1 MIACILWFWERN
13 KFILNLIL
21 LIDTH
26 HLSSLSVGII
36 VYWATSVVGECME
49 LFRDAQR
56 ITEFCKGQCRLIT
69 GYRALTF
76 YASVRENG
84 VNHLTVEVEIV
95 FAERLTIKGYQLFLV
110 GIAAFKAITPW
121 GLRGDVKDNRD

>member
-13 KFILNLIL
+13 KFIFNLIL
-21 LIDTH
+21 LIDTN

-36 VYWATSVVGECME
+36 VYWATSVVGECVE

-56 ITEFCKGQCRLIT
+56 ITEFCKCQRRLIT

-76 YASVRENG
+76 DASVRENG
-84 VNHLTVEVEIV
+84 VNHLAIEVEVV
-95 FAERLTIKGYQLFLV
+95 FAERLIVKGYQLFPV
-110 GIAAFKAITPW
+110 GISAFKPITTW